1 MSQLKFQC
9 FQCLSTCRS
18 LLDQQISKLITLP
31 NISQPALNKLI
42 HFPMFQYCQGSSNY
56 QIQNCSFLNFRT
68 VSKSCFKILSHKFIN
83 ERLIKSLAHYNN
95 SILKNIIWVIITSKI
110 VLNLSQIN
118 WLHSKKH
125 FDTCWFSTKSCENTF
140 FQASNSLRFDG
151 NFMKHHCSSKH
162 QITNEHFWYFFEIW
176 DGNS

>member
-31 NISQPALNKLI
+31 NIFQPAQNKLI
-42 HFPMFQYCQGSSNY
+42 HFPKLKYCQGSTNY
-56 QIQNCSFLNFRT
+56 QIQNCRFLNFRT
-68 VSKSCFKILSHKFIN
+68 VSIKLFQS
-83 ERLIKSLAHYNN
+83 LITQIYQWKVDKSLAHYNN
-95 SILKNIIWVIITSKI
+95 SILKNIIWVIVTSKI

-125 FDTCWFSTKSCENTF
+125 FDTCWFSMKSCENTF
-140 FQASNSLRFDG
+140 FQASKCLRFDG